1 MLGDPRKSGGVL
13 WDTEAVSF
21 AAVQNGLEGGAFL
34 VVLSW
39 IFQLAPVWLHALCV
53 Q

>member
-21 AAVQNGLEGGAFL
+21 AAVHHGLEGGASL
-34 VVLSW
+34 VVLYC
-39 IFQLAPVWLHALCV
+39 IFNMR
-53 Q
+53 